1 MMFAGS
7 FVALVTPMESDGS
20 LALDAFDRL
29 LDRHVES
36 GTNGIVIAGT
46 TGESATLTITETRAL
61 VERAVKRI
69 DGRIPVV
76 AGTGT
81 NSTAATIE
89 RSRQMAEAGADACLI
104 VTPYYNKPT
113 QEGLYRHYRAIEA
126 KCPAP
131 ILLYN
136 VPGRTCCDMLPET
149 VARLAELKGIVGVK
163 EATVGDRRARE
174 IRGLCGDDFAIFSG
188 DDQTALDCMAAGAD
202 GVISVTANLAPKLLS
217 EMCALVKDGKLNEAR
232 DIDEKLSLLSR
243 DLFVE
248 ANPIPAKWAL
258 HRMGLIPDGLRLP
271 LTPLAAEYHAI
282 VELAMEHADIDGVNE

>member
-1 MMFAGS
+1 MFAGS

-36 GTNGIVIAGT
+36 GTNGIVVAGT
-46 TGESATLTITETRAL
+46 TGESATLTIAEIRAL

-76 AGTGT
+76 AGSGT

-163 EATVGDRRARE
+163 EATAGDRRARE
-174 IRGLCGDDFAIFSG
+174 IRALCGDDFAIFSG

-202 GVISVTANLAPKLLS
+202 GVISVTANLAPQLLS
-217 EMCALVKDGKLNEAR
+217 EMCALVKDGKLAEAR

-258 HRMGLIPDGLRLP
+258 HHMGLIPDGLRLP

>member
-1 MMFAGS
+1 MFAGS

-36 GTNGIVIAGT
+36 GTNGIVVAGT
-46 TGESATLTITETRAL
+46 TGESATLTVAEIRAL

-76 AGTGT
+76 AGSGT

-89 RSRQMAEAGADACLI
+89 RSRQIAEAGADACLI

-163 EATVGDRRARE
+163 EATAGDRRAGE
-174 IRGLCGDDFAIFSG
+174 IRALCGDDFAIFSG

-202 GVISVTANLAPKLLS
+202 GVISVTANLAPQLLS

-282 VELAMEHADIDGVNE
+282 VGLAMEHADIDGVNE

>member
-1 MMFAGS
+1 MFAGS

-46 TGESATLTITETRAL
+46 TGESATLTIAETRAL
-61 VERAVKRI
+61 VERAVERI

-104 VTPYYNKPT
+104 VTPYFNKPT

-149 VARLAELKGIVGVK
+149 VARLAELEGIVGVK
-163 EATVGDRRARE
+163 EATAGDRRARE

-202 GVISVTANLAPKLLS
+202 GVISVTANLAPQSLS